1 MSKTIF
7 AAAAAV
13 AFLASGSASAQETT
27 SDGSRP
33 YGIDPYVGVMGG
45 YEGFDGDP
53 GHGIPDSVR
62 GNRLKG
68 GMVEGVIG
76 ANVPIG
82 EMFVGVEGN
91 AAKGFSGDID
101 WQYGVHGRVGVRAGE
116 TGLAYVK
123 AGYRWTNFDRYGR
136 DSRDFHAISYGIG
149 GEFGPKFLGLDGL
162 VKNEGVRVRLEV
174 STFGEFESVRPMAGL
189 VAHF

>member
-1 MSKTIF
+1 MMRKIVL
-7 AAAAAV
+7 AALAATALIP
-13 AFLASGSASAQETT
+13 AAASAQTA
-27 SDGSRP
+27 DGSREF
-33 YGIDPYVGVMGG
+33 GIDPYVGVMGG
-45 YEGFDGDP
+45 YEGFDSDP
-53 GHGIPDSVR
+53 GHGIPNSLP

-68 GMVEGVIG
+68 GMVEGVVG
-76 ANVPIG
+76 ANVPLG
-82 EMFVGVEGN
+82 SMFVGVEGN

-123 AGYRWTNFDRYGR
+123 VGYRWTNFDRYGP

-149 GEFGPKFLGLDGL
+149 GEFGPKALGLDGL
-162 VKNEGVRVRLEV
+162 VKKEGVRLRLEV
-174 STFGEFESVRPMAGL
+174 STFGEFESVRPMAGV

>member
-1 MSKTIF
+1 MNKTMFAI
-7 AAAAAV
+7 AAAAASLV
-13 AFLASGSASAQETT
+13 ATAASAQETT
-27 SDGSRP
+27 SDGSRAF
-33 YGIDPYVGVMGG
+33 GIDPYVGVMGG
-45 YEGFDGDP
+45 YEGFDSDP
-53 GHGIPDSVR
+53 GHGIPFSAP

-68 GMVEGVIG
+68 GMVEGVAG
-76 ANVPIG
+76 VNVPLG
-82 EMFVGVEGN
+82 SAFVGVEGS

-123 AGYRWTNFDRYGR
+123 VGYRWTNFDRYGP

-149 GEFGPKFLGLDGL
+149 GEFGPKAIGLDGL
-162 VKNEGVRVRLEV
+162 VKNEGVRLRLEV